1 MAGESQNIIRLL
13 VAESFE
19 LMRMGLRSL
28 LQDHA
33 SIHLV
38 AETHCIEE
46 MLDLVLQYKPDVVLF
61 DLQLNGGNC
70 ADYIS
75 KLLNM
80 HPQCKVLAFSPNTDK
95 EICLQSFRFG
105 AVGIVNKHHS
115 SELLLKAIFSI
126 HAGQIWF
133 DRQITKL
140 LLRGQDADEHDSEK
154 HNSNN
159 QLPLS
164 RLSESER
171 QVAYLACKGLSAK
184 EISAH
189 LFITEKTVR
198 NQLSIV
204 YKKIGVKKQ
213 VELCLKAPEY
223 NYFKVSY
230 MFGTFDSE
238 ESGK

>member
-28 LQDHA
+28 LQNHA
-33 SIHLV
+33 SIHLI

-46 MLDLVLQYKPDVVLF
+46 MLDLVLQHKPDVVLF
-61 DLQLNGGNC
+61 DLQLNDGNYS
-70 ADYIS
+70 DYIS

-80 HPQCKVLAFSPNTDK
+80 HPYCKVLAFSPNTDK
-95 EICLQSFRFG
+95 EICLKTFRSG
-105 AVGIVNKHHS
+105 AAGIVNKHHS

-133 DRQITKL
+133 DRQVTKL
-140 LLRGQDADEHDSEK
+140 LLRGQQGDGQESEK
-154 HNSNN
+154 HNEIKK
-159 QLPLS
+159 LPQP

-189 LFITEKTVR
+189 LLITEKTVR
-198 NQLSIV
+198 NQLSSV

-213 VELCLKAPEY
+213 VELCLKAPLY
-223 NYFKVSY
+223 YHFKVSY

-238 ESGK
+238 DSEN

>member
-1 MAGESQNIIRLL
+1 MAGESQHIIRPL

-28 LQDHA
+28 LQDHG
-33 SIHLV
+33 SIHLI

-46 MLDLVLQYKPDVVLF
+46 MLDLVLQHKPDVVLL
-61 DLQLNGGNC
+61 DLQLTNGNC

-80 HPQCKVLAFSPNTDK
+80 HPRCKVLAFSPNTDK
-95 EICLQSFRFG
+95 EICLQTFRSG

-115 SELLLKAIFSI
+115 SDLLLKAIFSI

-133 DRQITKL
+133 DRQIIKV
-140 LLRGQDADEHDSEK
+140 LLRGQGGDGEDHEK
-154 HNSNN
+154 SNHNN
-159 QLPLS
+159 QLPQP

-184 EISAH
+184 EISTH

-213 VELCLKAPEY
+213 VELCLKAPHY

-238 ESGK
+238 NSEK

>member
-1 MAGESQNIIRLL
+1 MTGDSQNTIRLV

-19 LMRMGLRSL
+19 IMRMGLRSL
-28 LQDHA
+28 LHDQVE
-33 SIHLV
+33 INLV

-46 MLDLVLQYKPDVVLF
+46 MLDLVLQHKPDVVLF
-61 DLQLNGGNC
+61 DLQLADGNC
-70 ADYIS
+70 ADHIP

-95 EICLQSFRFG
+95 DICLQAFRSG
-105 AVGIVNKHHS
+105 AVGIVNKHDS

-126 HAGQIWF
+126 HDGQVWF

-140 LLRGQDADEHDSEK
+140 LLRNQQGNGDDSDK
-154 HNSNN
+154 GNDVSKTSH
-159 QLPLS
+159 P

-171 QVAYLACKGLSAK
+171 QVAYLACRGLSAK

-189 LFITEKTVR
+189 LLITEKTVR

-213 VELCLKAPEY
+213 VELCIKAPSY

-230 MFGTFDSE
+230 MFGIFDSNNPE
-238 ESGK
+238 K